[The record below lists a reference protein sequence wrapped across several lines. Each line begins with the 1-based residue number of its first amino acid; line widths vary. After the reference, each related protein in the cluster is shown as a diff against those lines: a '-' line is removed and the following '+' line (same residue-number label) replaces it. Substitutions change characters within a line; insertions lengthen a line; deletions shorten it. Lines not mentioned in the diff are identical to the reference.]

1 MEKKLSKILN
11 YTILSISMTI
21 EVFFFLI
28 FTLYLII
35 VDNIVDFKEML
46 FYMYIAYY
54 C

>member
-1 MEKKLSKILN
+1 MEKKLSKIIN
-11 YTILSISMTI
+11 YTVLSISMAI

-46 FYMYIAYY
+46 FYMYTAYY